1 MSDESSSHNHRPRTS
16 KWLFPIVGELW
27 SSTTRRPG
35 EELDAIDARPTA
47 QWRSRYPEAIHDV
60 IAQELLYLVV
70 LFVVAMLMV
79 GAAASTL
86 RGSSLLPLPL
96 SPRTMKM
103 LAEGQLAASAGLFG
117 GTIFSLKWLYH
128 SVAKGS
134 WHLDRRIWR
143 LSTPFISSGLAL
155 AVIALIRSEM
165 LRVLNPGVTYSL
177 SGIFGLSFLVGYF
190 SDITV
195 GKLNEL
201 AEVLFAPS
209 RQKNPSSRFAGNG
222 AQPTESTTT
231 SSAPAGGSTT
241 EAPAQPVSEDR
252 S

>member
-1 MSDESSSHNHRPRTS
+1 MSDEPETRKPPSRILR
-16 KWLFPIVGELW
+16 WLFPSAGALW
-27 SSTTRRPG
+27 SPGPRRPD
-35 EELDAIDARPTA
+35 EELDAIDARPFS
-47 QWRSRYPEAIHDV
+47 QWRSRYPEAIHGV
-60 IAQELLYLVV
+60 IAQELLYLVAV
-70 LFVVAMLMV
+70 FLTALLLM
-79 GAAASTL
+79 AAAVGTL
-86 RGSSLLPLPL
+86 RGSSLVDLPL
-96 SPRTMKM
+96 SRRTLQLM
-103 LAEGQLAASAGLFG
+103 AEGQLAVSAGLFG

-155 AVIALIRSEM
+155 AVIALIRSET
-165 LRVLNPGVTYSL
+165 LRVLNPVVTHSV
-177 SGIFGLSFLVGYF
+177 SGILGLSFLVGYF

-222 AQPTESTTT
+222 NAR
-231 SSAPAGGSTT
+231 T
-241 EAPAQPVSEDR
+241 EATAAGVASDGGATTKTPVQPASEAR
-252 S
+252 P